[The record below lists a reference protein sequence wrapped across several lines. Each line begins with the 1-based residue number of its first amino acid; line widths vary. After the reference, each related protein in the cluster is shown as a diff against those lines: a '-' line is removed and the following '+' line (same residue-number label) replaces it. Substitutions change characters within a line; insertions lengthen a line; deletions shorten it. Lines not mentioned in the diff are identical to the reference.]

1 MHPNTRLAAYLL
13 VLGALAG
20 LLIAGPRAWAT
31 PEQRHA
37 AQTVPTVTPRSSPRP
52 TVRPTDQ
59 EPPTGTVAPP
69 GTEAPGGTPV
79 PAGTVSL
86 TVAPAA
92 QAGAALV
99 LTKEAGLQHA
109 WLGATIPFTLTLS
122 NLGTASARQVVVI
135 DVLPAELDPGPLE
148 AGTGA
153 TWDARTLRLG
163 VPVLAP
169 GGRAVI
175 AFTARVNGQ
184 ARTGGVITNVAN
196 ATAAGGLT
204 ALASMSV
211 AMPPAELPPT
221 GGPGVGPPVYPG
233 PE

>member
-1 MHPNTRLAAYLL
+1 
-13 VLGALAG
+13 
-20 LLIAGPRAWAT
+20 
-31 PEQRHA
+31 
-37 AQTVPTVTPRSSPRP
+37 
-52 TVRPTDQ
+52 
-59 EPPTGTVAPP
+59 VAPP
-69 GTEAPGGTPV
+69 NTAIPPRTEAPVSTEAPGGTPV
-79 PAGTVSL
+79 PVGTVSL

-99 LTKEAGLQHA
+99 LAKEAGLQHA

-135 DVLPAELDPGPLE
+135 DALPAELDPGPLG

-153 TWDARTLRLG
+153 TWDGRTLRLG

-175 AFTARVNGQ
+175 AFTARVNSQ
-184 ARTGGVITNVAN
+184 ARPGGVITNVAN

-204 ALASMSV
+204 ALASVIV

-221 GGPGVGPPVYPG
+221 GGSGVGPPAYLG